1 MRHGDKVNNLGRTKA
16 HREAMLKNM
25 SNSLIQY
32 KRISTTIAKAK
43 SLRRHLEPIITKAK
57 LNTTHSRRVV
67 FSYLQNK
74 EAIKELFDVIALKV
88 ANRPGGYLRI
98 IRTGYRK
105 GDNAEMSII
114 EFVDYNEVMLEN
126 KENAAAKSKRTRRG
140 SKKNYADSAAQIAE
154 AKKEQEKLAKETAER
169 EAREAANAEA
179 KAAKEAVEAEE
190 RAAQE
195 AKIAAEQAENAAA
208 AVVVD
213 EVAVIET
220 VTEVEAPSVVE
231 EVALVAET
239 PVVTEEVAPEVI
251 AETET
256 IFEKG
261 TDEEFDSIAD
271 TDETTEA

>member
-179 KAAKEAVEAEE
+179 NAAKEAAESEE

-195 AKIAAEQAENAAA
+195 AKIATEQAENAAA
-208 AVVVD
+208 VVVE

-220 VTEVEAPSVVE
+220 VSEVEAPSVVE

-239 PVVTEEVAPEVI
+239 HVVTEEVAPEVI